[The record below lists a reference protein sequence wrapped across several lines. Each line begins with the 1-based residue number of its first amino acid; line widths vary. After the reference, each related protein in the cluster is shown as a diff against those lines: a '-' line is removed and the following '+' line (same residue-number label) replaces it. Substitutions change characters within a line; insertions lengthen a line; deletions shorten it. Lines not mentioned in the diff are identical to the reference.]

1 MSAARVI
8 STGMTQEKISS
19 NAHFFTENY
28 EMLRWT
34 TDTVSILLLQ
44 KLFVYIAILI
54 AFWAALVSTDAK
66 DS

>member
-54 AFWAALVSTDAK
+54 AF
-66 DS
+66 